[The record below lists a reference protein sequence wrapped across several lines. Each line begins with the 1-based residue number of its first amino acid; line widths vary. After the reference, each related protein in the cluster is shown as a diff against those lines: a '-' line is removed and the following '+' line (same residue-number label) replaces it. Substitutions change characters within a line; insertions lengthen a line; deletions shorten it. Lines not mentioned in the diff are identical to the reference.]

1 MNSVKKE
8 NEDLLFVGRLVESGD
23 IALRLDIYKSI

>member
-8 NEDLLFVGRLVESGD
+8 NEDLSFVGRLVEPGD